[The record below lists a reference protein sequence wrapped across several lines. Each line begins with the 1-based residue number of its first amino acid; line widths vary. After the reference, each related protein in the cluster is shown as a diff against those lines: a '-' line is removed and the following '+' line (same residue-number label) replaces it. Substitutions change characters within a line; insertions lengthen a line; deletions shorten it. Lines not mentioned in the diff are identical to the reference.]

1 MRLCARCCD
10 ARLHPCY
17 HATDRSYEGP
27 ATPGGALLGTSDQR
41 RSQLR
46 SLRGMDYGTVY
57 CIVAAGNQSDNR
69 GAAVFFM
76 IVLQPLDHHAAD
88 HRSVTKGIRSFVFTP
103 LQSSAELGEAAV
115 ATF

>member
-76 IVLQPLDHHAAD
+76 IVLQPIDHHAAD
-88 HRSVTKGIRSFVFTP
+88 HRSVTKEYGPSFSPP